1 MLDVC
6 NCTGGSP
13 PQVCVCVCG
22 MTRMWRPESSERKAN
37 YSCARRVELRKRIDY
52 GAKPLPTTGAP
63 CSAVQWSYT
72 PYTPRH
78 TDTHRPIHTHTHTEL
93 HTDTLRETRARVHG
107 DGCIDPCGW
116 WMHGAGVLPHGRFTC
131 WRILEDP
138 AGSLL
143 RILVKD
149 LRNVSI
155 DRHLNEW
162 NRSRDPFKGSQ
173 RRRGIL

>member
-1 MLDVC
+1 MAARTGRWQAVDCGCWMLDVC

-78 TDTHRPIHTHTHTEL
+78 TDTHRPIHTHTHTQSY
-93 HTDTLRETRARVHG
+93 TLTHSERHVRVCTAMDVLIRAAG
-107 DGCIDPCGW
+107 GCTAPASFRTAVSL
-116 WMHGAGVLPHGRFTC
+116 AG
-131 WRILEDP
+131 
-138 AGSLL
+138 GSL
-143 RILVKD
+143 RILQ
-149 LRNVSI
+149 
-155 DRHLNEW
+155 
-162 NRSRDPFKGSQ
+162 DPC
-173 RRRGIL
+173 